1 MERVIGIDL
10 GTFNSCVAVVES
22 GTPVVIANRG
32 GYKVTPS
39 MVAVTEGGK
48 RLVGHIAKRQA
59 VTNAESTVFAA
70 KRLIGRK
77 WDTPQVKNAIQT
89 CPFHIVEGPHGDCRI
104 KMRDKVYSIPE
115 VSAMVLQE
123 MKMVA
128 EDYLGEEV
136 NKVVVTVP
144 AYFNDNQR
152 QATKDAGAIAGLDV
166 IRIINEPTSA
176 ALAYGFGKNIDRTV
190 AVFDLGGGTFDI
202 SILEIA
208 SSGVFK
214 VLSTAGD
221 TFLGGEDFDQRV
233 IEWLV
238 EGFQH
243 EHAIDLRQ
251 DRMAL
256 QRLKDAA
263 EKAKCELSA
272 VTETEVNLPFIIS
285 SARNEALHLQRLLTR
300 ATLEELTADLID
312 RTVQICEL
320 TLGEAGLDKDELE
333 DIILVGGMTRM
344 PKVQERVSK
353 FFQRDPCKGVHP
365 DEVVGLGASI
375 QGAALVDDSP
385 EMDMVLLDVTPHTL
399 GIMVVGGYFEE
410 LIPQNTTVPTSRSK
424 PFTTV
429 RDNQTAVKILV
440 LQGESRRAEDNELLG
455 EFILTGLRR
464 AGAGEVEVEVTFEIN
479 ADGIVSVH
487 AKDVETGKEQSITVT
502 ATSGLTEDEIDDM
515 MVDASDFA
523 VTRREDEATEQVRQ
537 EAETIIAEI
546 ERLFPEVESIVAG
559 SDFGRDAIDKAKG
572 VVDNAR
578 TLLEHGDIAGL
589 KDELESLGRTQRMFK
604 GVVGKSA

>member
-10 GTFNSCVAVVES
+10 GTFNSCVTVVES

-59 VTNAESTVFAA
+59 VTNAENTVFAA

-89 CPFHIVEGPHGDCRI
+89 CPFHIVEGPHGDCRL

-128 EDYLGEEV
+128 EDYLGEEIH
-136 NKVVVTVP
+136 KVVVTVP

-202 SILEIA
+202 SILEIS
-208 SSGVFK
+208 SSGVFR
-214 VLSTAGD
+214 VISTAGD

-233 IEWLV
+233 IDWLV

-243 EHAIDLRQ
+243 EHGIDLRQ

-285 SARNEALHLQRLLTR
+285 SNRNEALHLQRLLTR

-344 PKVQERVSK
+344 PKVQERVSY

-375 QGAALVDDSP
+375 QGAALVDETH

-410 LIPQNTTVPTSRSK
+410 LITQNTTVPTSRSK

-440 LQGESRRAEDNELLG
+440 LQGESRRAEENELLG

-464 AGAGEVEVEVTFEIN
+464 ASAGEVEVEVTFEIN
-479 ADGIVSVH
+479 ADGIVAVH

-515 MVDASDFA
+515 MSDASDYA
-523 VTRREDEATEQVRQ
+523 MTRREDEASEQVRQ
-537 EAETIIAEI
+537 EAETLIAEI
-546 ERLFPEVESIVAG
+546 ERLFPEVEQIVAG

-578 TLLEHGDIAGL
+578 TLLERGDITGL

>member
-59 VTNAESTVFAA
+59 VTNAENTVFAA

-152 QATKDAGAIAGLDV
+152 QASKDAGAIAGLDV

-233 IEWLV
+233 IDWLV

-243 EHAIDLRQ
+243 EHGIDLRQ

-285 SARNEALHLQRLLTR
+285 SVRNEALHLQRLLTR

-320 TLGEAGLDKDELE
+320 TLGEAGLEKDELE

-464 AGAGEVEVEVTFEIN
+464 ASAGEVEVEVTFEIN

-502 ATSGLTEDEIDDM
+502 ATSGLTEDEIDEM

-537 EAETIIAEI
+537 EAETLIAEI

>member
-1 MERVIGIDL
+1 MARVIGIDL
-10 GTFNSCVAVVES
+10 GTFNSCVTVVES

-59 VTNAESTVFAA
+59 VTNAENTVFAA

-104 KMRDKVYSIPE
+104 KMRDRVYSIPE

-128 EDYLGEEV
+128 EDYLGEEIQ
-136 NKVVVTVP
+136 KVVVTVP

-176 ALAYGFGKNIDRTV
+176 ALAFGFGKNIDRTV

-202 SILEIA
+202 SILEIS
-208 SSGVFK
+208 SSGVFR
-214 VLSTAGD
+214 VISTAGD

-233 IEWLV
+233 IDWLV

-243 EHAIDLRQ
+243 EHGIDLRQ

-256 QRLKDAA
+256 QRLKDAS

-272 VTETEVNLPFIIS
+272 VTETEINLPFIIS
-285 SARNEALHLQRLLTR
+285 STRNEALHLQRLLTR

-344 PKVQERVSK
+344 PKVQERVSN

-375 QGAALVDDSP
+375 QGAALVDETH

-399 GIMVVGGYFEE
+399 GIMIVGGYFEE
-410 LIPQNTTVPTSRSK
+410 LITQNTTVPTSRSK

-464 AGAGEVEVEVTFEIN
+464 ASAGELEVEVTFEIN

-515 MVDASDFA
+515 MADASDYA
-523 VTRREDEATEQVRQ
+523 MTRRGDEASEQVRQ
-537 EAETIIAEI
+537 EAETLIAEI
-546 ERLFPEVESIVAG
+546 ERLFPEVEQIVAG

-572 VVDNAR
+572 VVNTAR
-578 TLLEHGDIAGL
+578 TLLERGDVAGL

>member
-59 VTNAESTVFAA
+59 VTNAENTVFSC

-233 IEWLV
+233 IGWLV

-243 EHAIDLRQ
+243 EHGIDLRQ

-256 QRLKDAA
+256 QRLKDAS

-464 AGAGEVEVEVTFEIN
+464 ASAGEVEVGVTFEIN

-502 ATSGLTEDEIDDM
+502 ATSGLTEDEIDEM

-523 VTRREDEATEQVRQ
+523 VTHREDEATEQVRQ
-537 EAETIIAEI
+537 EAETLIAEI

-578 TLLEHGDIAGL
+578 TLLEHGDIAAL
-589 KDELESLGRTQRMFK
+589 KEELESLARTQRMFK

>member
-59 VTNAESTVFAA
+59 VTNAENTVFAA

-104 KMRDKVYSIPE
+104 KMRDKVYSIAE

-233 IEWLV
+233 IDWLV

-243 EHAIDLRQ
+243 EHGIDLRQ

-285 SARNEALHLQRLLTR
+285 SVRNEALHLQRLLTR

-320 TLGEAGLDKDELE
+320 TLGEAGLEKDELE
-333 DIILVGGMTRM
+333 DIILVGGMIRM

-385 EMDMVLLDVTPHTL
+385 EMDVVLLDVTPHTL

-464 AGAGEVEVEVTFEIN
+464 ASAGQVEVEVTFEIN

-502 ATSGLTEDEIDDM
+502 ATSGLTEDEIDEM

-523 VTRREDEATEQVRQ
+523 ITRREDEATEQVRQ
-537 EAETIIAEI
+537 EAETLIAEI

-589 KDELESLGRTQRMFK
+589 KEELESLGRTQRMFK

>member
-59 VTNAESTVFAA
+59 VTNAENTVFAC

-233 IEWLV
+233 IDWLV

-300 ATLEELTADLID
+300 ATLEELSADLID

-464 AGAGEVEVEVTFEIN
+464 ASAGEVEVEVTFEIN

-502 ATSGLTEDEIDDM
+502 ATSGLTEDEIDEM

-523 VTRREDEATEQVRQ
+523 VSRREDEATEEVRQ
-537 EAETIIAEI
+537 EAETLIAEI
-546 ERLFPEVESIVAG
+546 ERLLPEVESIVAG

-578 TLLEHGDIAGL
+578 TLLEHGDIAAL
-589 KDELESLGRTQRMFK
+589 KEELESLGRTQRMFK

>member
-10 GTFNSCVAVVES
+10 GTFNSCVAVVEN

-59 VTNAESTVFAA
+59 VTNAENTVFAA

-128 EDYLGEEV
+128 EDYLGEEI

-243 EHAIDLRQ
+243 EHGIDLRQ

-285 SARNEALHLQRLLTR
+285 STRNEALHLQRLLTR

-344 PKVQERVSK
+344 PKVQERVSQ

-399 GIMVVGGYFEE
+399 GIMVIGGYFEE

-429 RDNQTAVKILV
+429 RENQTAVKILV

-464 AGAGEVEVEVTFEIN
+464 ADAGEVEVEVTFEIN

-487 AKDVETGKEQSITVT
+487 AKDIETGKEQSITVT
-502 ATSGLTEDEIDDM
+502 ATSGLTDDEIDEM

-546 ERLFPEVESIVAG
+546 ERLFPEVEAIVAG

>member
-59 VTNAESTVFAA
+59 VTNAENTVFAA

-176 ALAYGFGKNIDRTV
+176 ALAYGFGKNLDRTV

-464 AGAGEVEVEVTFEIN
+464 AGAGEIEVEVTFEIN

>member
-59 VTNAESTVFAA
+59 VTNAENTVFAA

-77 WDTPQVKNAIQT
+77 WETPQVKNAIQT

-115 VSAMVLQE
+115 ISAMVLQE

-202 SILEIA
+202 SILEIS

-214 VLSTAGD
+214 VISTAGD

-233 IEWLV
+233 IDWLV

-243 EHAIDLRQ
+243 EHAIDREGEMRAFGGHR
-251 DRMAL
+251 DRG
-256 QRLKDAA
+256 Q
-263 EKAKCELSA
+263 S
-272 VTETEVNLPFIIS
+272 
-285 SARNEALHLQRLLTR
+285 ALH
-300 ATLEELTADLID
+300 
-312 RTVQICEL
+312 
-320 TLGEAGLDKDELE
+320 
-333 DIILVGGMTRM
+333 
-344 PKVQERVSK
+344 
-353 FFQRDPCKGVHP
+353 H
-365 DEVVGLGASI
+365 
-375 QGAALVDDSP
+375 
-385 EMDMVLLDVTPHTL
+385 
-399 GIMVVGGYFEE
+399 FE
-410 LIPQNTTVPTSRSK
+410 
-424 PFTTV
+424 
-429 RDNQTAVKILV
+429 
-440 LQGESRRAEDNELLG
+440 
-455 EFILTGLRR
+455 
-464 AGAGEVEVEVTFEIN
+464 
-479 ADGIVSVH
+479 
-487 AKDVETGKEQSITVT
+487 
-502 ATSGLTEDEIDDM
+502 
-515 MVDASDFA
+515 
-523 VTRREDEATEQVRQ
+523 
-537 EAETIIAEI
+537 
-546 ERLFPEVESIVAG
+546 
-559 SDFGRDAIDKAKG
+559 
-572 VVDNAR
+572 
-578 TLLEHGDIAGL
+578 
-589 KDELESLGRTQRMFK
+589 RTQ
-604 GVVGKSA
+604 